1 MRLRSRCASQCGFTL
16 LEVLV
21 ALAVLAL
28 ALAAII
34 QAGGGYAANQVY
46 LRDRVMADWVARNLL
61 MEYQIKKEWP
71 RVGDSTGDEEMAGR
85 RWEWRTDVSE
95 TDDEDLRRI
104 DIQVRPEDSDEDASP
119 LVVLS
124 GFLKN
129 PE

>member
-1 MRLRSRCASQCGFTL
+1 MRLRSRWAAQCGFTL

-95 TDDEDLRRI
+95 TEDEDLRRI
-104 DIQVRPEDSDEDASP
+104 DIQVRPEGSDEDASP
-119 LVVLS
+119 LLVLS

>member
-1 MRLRSRCASQCGFTL
+1 MRLRSRRAAQCGFTL

-95 TDDEDLRRI
+95 TEDEDLRRI
-104 DIQVRPEDSDEDASP
+104 DIQVRPEGSDEDASP
-119 LVVLS
+119 LLVLS

>member
-1 MRLRSRCASQCGFTL
+1 MRLRSRRASQCGFTL

-71 RVGDSTGDEEMAGR
+71 RVGDSNGDEEIAGR

-104 DIQVRPEDSDEDASP
+104 DIEVRPEGSDEDASP
-119 LVVLS
+119 LIVLS

>member
-1 MRLRSRCASQCGFTL
+1 MRLPGRFARQRGFTL

-46 LRDRVMADWVARNLL
+46 LRDRVMAHWVARNLL
-61 MEYQIKKEWP
+61 MEYQIKEEWP
-71 RVGDSTGDEEMAGR
+71 RVGDRTGDEEMAGR
-85 RWEWRTDVSE
+85 RWEWRIDVSE
-95 TDDEDLRRI
+95 TDDEDLRRL
-104 DIQVRPEDSDEDASP
+104 DIEIRPEGSDDDEKP
-119 LVVLS
+119 LLVLS

-129 PE
+129 PG

>member
-1 MRLRSRCASQCGFTL
+1 MRLPGRFARQHGFTL

-61 MEYQIKKEWP
+61 MEYQIKEEWP

-85 RWEWRTDVSE
+85 RWEWRINVSE
-95 TDDEDLRRI
+95 TEDEDLRRL
-104 DIQVRPEDSDEDASP
+104 DIEIRPEGSDDDESP
-119 LVVLS
+119 LLVLS

-129 PE
+129 PG